1 MVSLIYGKIKHTLL
15 YTDNH
20 YIRQCDECNEKE
32 ANQVTAGQE
41 NRSFHG
47 GNGISALGGLGIYEI
62 VNVMAKGILGTGDN
76 SKSKDRE
83 HPFL

>member
-1 MVSLIYGKIKHTLL
+1 MGGWNTLL

-20 YIRQCDECNEKE
+20 YIRQCDEYNKKE

-47 GNGISALGGLGIYEI
+47 GNGVSALGGLGIYEI
-62 VNVMAKGILGTGDN
+62 VNVVAKWILGTGGN
-76 SKSKDRE
+76 SNSQERE